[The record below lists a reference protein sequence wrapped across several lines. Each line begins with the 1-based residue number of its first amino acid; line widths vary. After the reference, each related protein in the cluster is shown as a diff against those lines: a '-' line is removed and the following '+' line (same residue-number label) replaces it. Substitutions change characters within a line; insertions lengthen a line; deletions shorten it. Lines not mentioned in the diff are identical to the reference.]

1 MTRILCIFL
10 LLALGFGLCSCGTKG
25 EEQPAEQ
32 IRIPLDSATGA
43 WRGQGGCYRIEPL
56 ELPGDVQFCRS
67 GLVYSMDQP
76 AMDETVVYRN
86 GEELFRYDGMAYCLS
101 MGEEGS
107 WIQEEERDGDTWFF
121 IVKLYSYD
129 GEPQKQFRLEMP
141 PNCYPGHLETGEGH
155 IYLNCSNSIRVYD
168 LEGELICSIP
178 HTEWEGD
185 LILGG
190 DGIVYFF
197 EECNGGSG
205 GGTISVI
212 DTDQWI
218 LTEQFVFDKGFVCGG
233 DAESPFFQLLP
244 EGLYRVELNGETR
257 PIVLWDECLLS
268 VSGMQEAKAVGDGR
282 FLLGGAFSQTMQLM
296 PCEPTDIKPK
306 IMLTLAV
313 LPTQDALDREADP
326 TINYSEVI
334 QSITAFNAVNPDCYV
349 KLLDLSE
356 GGSLTADQALTKLN
370 TGIISGDAPDM
381 LVLNGS
387 LSPFPF
393 IRQGL
398 LRDLAQ
404 DLDADLD
411 LSVEDIVLSDA
422 ICNDCGGLYV
432 MTNRFSIE
440 TRLGLQSRFGESWG
454 WSFDDYLRIDAET
467 PEDHMVIYNLT
478 QEYFLRMSVTRFL
491 RQAIDWE
498 NGTCDFDNP
507 QFIRTLEACRDMRAT
522 PEDPENMIFGMNLM
536 GDGVIVTDLA
546 MIDGVTALAN
556 ESRHVG
562 QPICIIGWPTTDGS
576 CGSDFGFPY
585 PIGVMKN
592 CTHPELCWQFLKYC
606 LLHPNMKPHTGI
618 PNYRPLMEKQIDEAR
633 HIDPDEERPL
643 WYDGLRSP
651 MTDEEIA
658 QFQEL
663 LRRMEHTTMCDETA
677 LAIVNAEI
685 APFLAGQRSAEETAR
700 IIQSRMSIYVSEQ
713 SK

>member
-1 MTRILCIFL
+1 MKRVLCVFL
-10 LLALGFGLCSCGTKG
+10 LLALGISLCACGAK
-25 EEQPAEQ
+25 EEQQTSDQSLVPVD
-32 IRIPLDSATGA
+32 LSTGA
-43 WRGQGGCYRIEPL
+43 WLGQGGCYRMEPL
-56 ELPGDVQFCRS
+56 DLPGDIQLCRE
-67 GLVYSMDQP
+67 GQIYSMDHP
-76 AMDETVVYRN
+76 SVGKTMVYRD
-86 GEELFRYDGMAYCLS
+86 GEELFSCEGMAYCLS
-101 MGEEGS
+101 KGEEGF
-107 WIQEEERDGDTWFF
+107 WLQEDERDGDTWFF
-121 IVKLYSYD
+121 YMKLYSYD

-141 PNCYPGHLETGEGH
+141 QDCYPGRIENSNGH
-155 IYLNCSNSIRVYD
+155 IYLNCSNAIRVYD

-178 HTEWEGD
+178 HDEWEGE

-190 DGIVYFF
+190 DGKVYFF
-197 EECNGGSG
+197 EEQDSGS

-212 DTDQWI
+212 DTDQYM
-218 LTEQFVFDKGFVCGG
+218 LTEQFVYDKGFVCGG
-233 DAESPFFQLLP
+233 DAESPFFQILP
-244 EGLYRVELNGETR
+244 EGLYRMELDGETR

-268 VSGMQEAKAVGDGR
+268 VSGMQEAKALGDGR
-282 FLLGGAFSQTMQLM
+282 FLLGGAFAQAMQLV
-296 PCEPTDIKPK
+296 PCEPSDIKPK

-313 LPTQDALDREADP
+313 LPTQDALDRELDP
-326 TINYSEVI
+326 TTYYSDVI

-356 GGSLTADQALTKLN
+356 GGSLTAEQALTKLN
-370 TGIISGDAPDM
+370 TGIISGSAPDM

-398 LRDLAQ
+398 LRDLTQ
-404 DLDADLD
+404 DLEADPD
-411 LSVEDIVLSDA
+411 LGVEDIVLADA
-422 ICNDCGGLYV
+422 IRNDCGGLYV

-440 TRLGLQSRFGESWG
+440 TRLGLCSRFGDAWG

-478 QEYFLRMSVTRFL
+478 QDYFLRMSVTRYL

-498 NGTCDFDNP
+498 NGTCDFNNP
-507 QFIRTLEACRDMRAT
+507 QFVQTLEACRDMRPT

-536 GDGVIVTDLA
+536 GDGVLVTEMA
-546 MIDGVTALAN
+546 MIDGVTALAS

-576 CGSDFGFPY
+576 CGSDFGVSY

-592 CTHPELCWQFLKYC
+592 GAHPELCWHFLKYW
-606 LLHPNMKPHTGI
+606 LLHPNTDPHRGI
-618 PNYRPLMEKQIDEAR
+618 PNARPLMEKLIDEAR
-633 HIDPDEERPL
+633 HIDPNQEWSD

-651 MTDEEIA
+651 MTEAEIT

-663 LRRMEHTTMCDETA
+663 LRRMEHTTLYDETA
-677 LAIVNAEI
+677 FEIVSTEI
-685 APFLAGQRSAEETAR
+685 AQFLAGQRSAEETAG